1 MPFANGGYYNYERL
15 MYKAGQ
21 TTPTSVKTLKADH
34 SGDSYYDLQGRRIN
48 GKPTQRGVYIK
59 NGKKVVVTM

>member
-21 TTPTSVKTLKADH
+21 ATPTSVKTQKADH
-34 SGDSYYDLQGRRIN
+34 SGDSYYDLQGRRLQKAPKK
-48 GKPTQRGVYIK
+48 GLYIQDGQIK
-59 NGKKVVVTM
+59 MIE